1 MIDNTELEAQIRD
14 RVHGP
19 EDGEAFRKAVAAKGG
34 FKRKPKVYRLDFT
47 DTALDG
53 LTVRA
58 HSAPIGLFMQLGT
71 LADELEGSDDNTDT
85 GMTAMLRTIQEL
97 VDVFAQVL
105 VSWDLVDDDDQPV
118 PATAEGPAHPG
129 RRRADVHHHRVAERG
144 GRGGAPFAGRIERWL
159 AVPGGVDADGATVS
173 KPGQLSDAE
182 FILTVCERFGC
193 LPSALL
199 AEDASLMRM
208 LKIEYLGKPESGP
221 DDT

>member
-1 MIDNTELEAQIRD
+1 MIDSTEVEAQIRE

-34 FKRKPKVYRLDFT
+34 FKRKPKIYRLDFT

-97 VDVFAQVL
+97 VDLFAQVL

-118 PATAEGPAHPG
+118 PATAAGLLTL
-129 RRRADVHHHRVAERG
+129 DVEELMFIITAWQNAVAAV
-144 GRGGAPFAGRIERWL
+144 APPLPDASNAGSPSL
-159 AVPGGVDADGATVS
+159 AVSMPME
-173 KPGQLSDAE
+173 PLS
-182 FILTVCERFGC
+182 
-193 LPSALL
+193 
-199 AEDASLMRM
+199 ASQA
-208 LKIEYLGKPESGP
+208 S
-221 DDT
+221 